1 MNILIAPDSFKGSL
15 SSLEVGTIM
24 EKAFL
29 DDSPGFQTNVIP
41 MADGGEGTLETL
53 IYATGGRKVKTIA
66 TGPLGD
72 KVSTEYGVLGDQKT
86 AVIEIA
92 SIAGLPMVPIE
103 KRNPFYTTSYGIGEV
118 IITAI
123 EEGYRSF
130 IIALGGSS
138 TNDGGFAM
146 LQSLGVT
153 FTDEDG
159 NSVGPFGEDLKSI
172 SKVDWS
178 TLHPRVKDC
187 TFHIASDVENPL
199 CGETGASSVF
209 GPQKGATKEQVKELD
224 QQLLHYSQL
233 LKREK
238 GIDFHDTN
246 GAGAAGGLGFAFLH
260 LNGKIQ
266 SGAKLVAEASNLST
280 AIREADWIL
289 TGEGQSDYQ
298 TLFGKLPSYVASIAK
313 QHHKPVSLICGS
325 LGEGYQDLY
334 KDFTSCHSIAIGPM
348 ALQESISRA
357 EELLYHETRN
367 IVRILHLTKG
377 ER

>member
-29 DDSPGFQTNVIP
+29 DESSSFKTNVIP

-53 IYATGGRKVKTIA
+53 IYATGGKKVKTIA
-66 TGPLGD
+66 TGPLGE
-72 KVSTEYGVLGDQKT
+72 KVHTEYGVLGDQKT
-86 AVIEIA
+86 AIIEIA

-103 KRNPFYTTSYGIGEV
+103 KRNPYHTTSYGIGEV
-118 IITAI
+118 IASAI
-123 EEGYRSF
+123 EEGHRSF

-138 TNDGGFAM
+138 TNDGGFGM

-153 FTDEDG
+153 FYDEEG
-159 NSVGPFGEDLKSI
+159 NSVGSFGKDLEII

-178 TLHPRVKDC
+178 TLHPLVKDC

-209 GPQKGATKEQVKELD
+209 GPQKGATKEQVKALD
-224 QQLLHYSQL
+224 HQLFHFSQL
-233 LKREK
+233 LQDEK
-238 GIDFHDTN
+238 GINFRDAM
-246 GAGAAGGLGFAFLH
+246 GAGAAGGLGFAFMH
-260 LNGKIQ
+260 LNGTIE

-289 TGEGQSDYQ
+289 TGEGQSDHQ
-298 TLFGKLPSYVASIAK
+298 TSFGKLPSYIATIAK
-313 QHHKPVSLICGS
+313 QHQTPVSLIAGS
-325 LGEGYQDLY
+325 LGEGYQTLY
-334 KDFTSCHSIAIGPM
+334 EDFTSCHSIAIGPI
-348 ALQESISRA
+348 ALAESISRA

-367 IVRILHLTKG
+367 IARILHVAKG

>member
-29 DDSPGFQTNVIP
+29 DESSSFQTNVIP

-53 IYATGGRKVKTIA
+53 IYATGGKKVKTKA
-66 TGPLGD
+66 TGPLGE
-72 KVSTEYGVLGDQKT
+72 KVLTEYGVLGDQKT

-92 SIAGLPMVPIE
+92 SIAGLPMVPNE
-103 KRNPFYTTSYGIGEV
+103 KRNPFHTTSFGIGEV

-138 TNDGGFAM
+138 TNDGGFGM
-146 LQSLGVT
+146 LQSLGVS
-153 FTDEDG
+153 FYDEEG
-159 NSVGPFGEDLKSI
+159 SAVGSFGKDLRFI

-178 TLHPRVKDC
+178 NLHPLIKKC
-187 TFHIASDVENPL
+187 TFHVASDVENPL
-199 CGETGASSVF
+199 CGETGASSIF
-209 GPQKGATKEQVKELD
+209 GPQKGASKAQVKELD

-238 GIDFHDTN
+238 GIDFQDTI

-260 LNGKIQ
+260 LNGKIE

-280 AIREADWIL
+280 AIQEADWIL
-289 TGEGQSDYQ
+289 TGEGQSDFQ
-298 TLFGKLPSYVASIAK
+298 TLFGKLPSYIATIAK
-313 QHHKPVSLICGS
+313 QHQTPVSLIAGS
-325 LGEGYQDLY
+325 LGEGYQNLY
-334 KDFTSCHSIAIGPM
+334 EVFASCHSISTGPM
-348 ALQESISRA
+348 ALQESINRA
-357 EELLYHETRN
+357 EELLYHETKN
-367 IVRILHLTKG
+367 FARILHLTKG
-377 ER
+377 

>member
-15 SSLEVGTIM
+15 SSLKVGTIM

-29 DDSPGFQTNVIP
+29 DESSLFNTNVLP

-53 IYATGGRKVKTIA
+53 IYATGGKKIKTRA
-66 TGPLGD
+66 TGPLGEQIP
-72 KVSTEYGVLGDQKT
+72 TEYGILGDQKT

-92 SIAGLPMVPIE
+92 SIAGLPMVPKE
-103 KRNPFYTTSYGIGEV
+103 KRNPFHTTSRGIGEV
-118 IITAI
+118 IVSAM
-123 EEGYRSF
+123 EKGFRHF

-138 TNDGGFAM
+138 TNDGGFGM

-153 FTDEDG
+153 FHDERG
-159 NSVGPFGEDLKSI
+159 NAVGSFGRDLGLI

-178 TLHPRVKDC
+178 TLHPAVKEC

-224 QQLLHYSQL
+224 RQLLHYSQVL
-233 LKREK
+233 TEAR
-238 GIDFHDTN
+238 GIDFKDTN

-260 LNGKIQ
+260 LNGKLE
-266 SGAKLVAEASNLST
+266 SGAKLVAEASSLST
-280 AIREADWIL
+280 AVRDADWVL

-298 TLFGKLPSYVASIAK
+298 TLFGKLPSYVASIAN
-313 QHHKPVSLICGS
+313 QYQTPVSLIAGS
-325 LGEGYQDLY
+325 LGEGYQNLY
-334 KDFTSCHSIAIGPM
+334 GDFDSCHSIAIGPM
-348 ALQESISRA
+348 SLDESISRA

-367 IVRILHLTKG
+367 IARILNRTKG
-377 ER
+377 EK

>member
-24 EKAFL
+24 EKAFK
-29 DDSPGFQTNVIP
+29 DESSSFQTNVIP

-53 IYATGGRKVKTIA
+53 IYATGGKKVKTIA
-66 TGPLGD
+66 TGPLGE

-92 SIAGLPMVPIE
+92 SISGLPMVPIE
-103 KRNPFYTTSYGIGEV
+103 KRNPYHTTSYGIGEV
-118 IITAI
+118 IASAM
-123 EEGYRSF
+123 EEGFRSF

-138 TNDGGFAM
+138 TNDGGFGM
-146 LQSLGVT
+146 LQALGVT
-153 FTDEDG
+153 FLDEQG
-159 NSVGPFGEDLKSI
+159 HTLGSFGRDLGLI
-172 SKVDWS
+172 SSVDWS
-178 TLHPRVKDC
+178 TLHPLVNDC

-199 CGETGASSVF
+199 CGEKGASSVF
-209 GPQKGATKEQVKELD
+209 GPQKGATKRQVKELD

-233 LKREK
+233 LK
-238 GIDFHDTN
+238 GVNGSDFKDTN
-246 GAGAAGGLGFAFLH
+246 GAGAAGGLGFSFLH

-266 SGAKLVAEASNLST
+266 SGAKLVAEASDLSA
-280 AIREADWIL
+280 AIWKADWVL

-313 QHHKPVSLICGS
+313 QHHTPVSLVAGS
-325 LGEGYQDLY
+325 LGEGFQHLY
-334 KDFTSCHSIAIGPM
+334 EDFTSCHSIAIGPM
-348 ALQESISRA
+348 TLAESISRA

-367 IVRILHLTKG
+367 IARILHVTKG

>member
-29 DDSPGFQTNVIP
+29 DESLSFKTNVIP

-53 IYATGGRKVKTIA
+53 LYATEGMKVHTTA
-66 TGPLGD
+66 TGPLG
-72 KVSTEYGVLGDQKT
+72 KKISTEYGVLGDKKT

-103 KRNPFYTTSYGIGEV
+103 KRNPYHTTSFGIGEV
-118 IITAI
+118 ILSAI
-123 EEGYRSF
+123 EDGFRSF

-138 TNDGGFAM
+138 TNDGGFGM
-146 LQSLGVT
+146 LQALGVT
-153 FTDEDG
+153 FHNEEGD
-159 NSVGPFGEDLKSI
+159 SVRPFGKDLGSI
-172 SKVDWS
+172 VKMDWS
-178 TLHPRVKDC
+178 TLHPLVDEC

-209 GPQKGATKEQVKELD
+209 GPQKGATKDQVNELD

-233 LKREK
+233 FKREK
-238 GIDFHDTN
+238 GIDFQNTN

-260 LNGKIQ
+260 LKGKIE

-280 AIREADWIL
+280 AILKADWIL

-298 TLFGKLPSYVASIAK
+298 TLFGKLPSYIASIAK
-313 QHHKPVSLICGS
+313 QHQTPVSLIAGS
-325 LGEGYQDLY
+325 LGEGYQTLY
-334 KDFTSCHSIAIGPM
+334 EDFTSCHSIAIGPM
-348 ALQESISRA
+348 ALQESFSRA

-367 IVRILHLTKG
+367 IARILHRTKG